1 MALDIRGSL
10 KNTKINANHY
20 VAVDELF
27 SNALD
32 SFLIRKKRG
41 DVANFEVFFDIE
53 FFDEDS
59 GGKTTNLNIKCF
71 DNGAG
76 LGDDQTKAFV
86 TKDTSYKD
94 GLGIEGIGKCKGSGR
109 IQFLHYF
116 KKITLDSTYQ
126 SNEKKFSRKLTIDE
140 NTKEVDLESFEEKE
154 VDGEIRTC
162 VALIGLKK
170 EILEKISGDNNG
182 VIEEFSANSLKQ
194 HLVISFLQRLVSLKE
209 GLGDFLI
216 KFKSKYNDDIEESS
230 LTAKD
235 LPTVKK
241 EIKIEVISQ
250 DSEEKKYEF
259 LISHYELK
267 KSEYNLKKN
276 TVALCAKS
284 SIVLDITKRYLKTK
298 SLENNDVNGLY
309 HIVLIESDFLDTK
322 VNEQRDGFDMSQTI
336 SERLNDLFA
345 FDNPLSFEEI
355 YNKVDDVVI
364 EMLCP
369 PDWDKEKIIKSVADK
384 YGISPRMLTDAKVRI
399 HYGDSE
405 ESVVKRTLTSYQ
417 ERIIEETSEIFCI
430 KKEISESVPDSEVF
444 REKINEL
451 AWKYTSSLKNIDM
464 ANLSQLVVRRAAILE
479 VLSLAV
485 KQELE
490 CQKNNTDKKK
500 KNESLIHSIFFP
512 MKKDS
517 VETSEHDIW
526 ILNEEYHYYD
536 YISSDKPLSKIT
548 FSDNQLLFE
557 SDIDDNLDK
566 ILGDNAKRNS
576 NKRPDIAIFS
586 KAGAVIIVEFKA
598 PGVMMDE
605 HIGDLMEYSQL
616 LAAKSKGKLN
626 KFYGYLI
633 GTDINQNRITGYNKF
648 PNGKGWFS
656 TAPIVE
662 HTTGKRLGELYSEI
676 IFYEDIVSRASTRL
690 EVYRNKLGFNL
701 DPDLK

>member
-1 MALDIRGSL
+1 M
-10 KNTKINANHY
+10 
-20 VAVDELF
+20 
-27 SNALD
+27 
-32 SFLIRKKRG
+32 
-41 DVANFEVFFDIE
+41 
-53 FFDEDS
+53 
-59 GGKTTNLNIKCF
+59 KTFWL
-71 DNGAG
+71 
-76 LGDDQTKAFV
+76 
-86 TKDTSYKD
+86 
-94 GLGIEGIGKCKGSGR
+94 CKQR
-109 IQFLHYF
+109 DQFLH
-116 KKITLDSTYQ
+116 
-126 SNEKKFSRKLTIDE
+126 
-140 NTKEVDLESFEEKE
+140 
-154 VDGEIRTC
+154 
-162 VALIGLKK
+162 
-170 EILEKISGDNNG
+170 
-182 VIEEFSANSLKQ
+182 
-194 HLVISFLQRLVSLKE
+194 ISFLQRLVSLKE
-209 GLGDFLI
+209 GLGNFSI
-216 KFKSKYNDDIEESS
+216 KFKSKYHDDTEESS
-230 LTAKD
+230 LTIQD

-267 KSEYNLKKN
+267 KSEYNLRKN

-284 SIVLDITKRYLKTK
+284 SIVSDITKRYLKTK
-298 SLENNDVNGLY
+298 SLENNDVSGLY

-336 SERLNDLFA
+336 SERLSDLFS

-355 YNKVDDVVI
+355 HNKIDDVVI

-369 PDWDKEKIIKSVADK
+369 PDWDKEKIVKSVADK
-384 YGISPRMLTDAKVRI
+384 YGISPKMLTDAKVRI

-430 KKEISESVPDSEVF
+430 KKEISESVPDSEIF

-485 KQELE
+485 KQELQ
-490 CQKNNTDKKK
+490 CQKDNTEKK
-500 KNESLIHSIFFP
+500 KNESLIHNIFFP

-517 VETSEHDIW
+517 LETSEHDIW

-536 YISSDKPLSKIT
+536 YISSDKPLSQIN

-566 ILGDNAKRNS
+566 ILGDNAKKNS

-586 KAGAVIIVEFKA
+586 KAGAVIIIEFKA

-648 PNGKGWFS
+648 PSGKGWFN
-656 TAPIVE
+656 TAPIIE
-662 HTTGKRLGELYSEI
+662 HNTGARLGELYSEI
-676 IFYEDIVSRASTRL
+676 IFYEDIVSRANTKL
-690 EVYRNKLGFNL
+690 EVYRNKLGFNF
-701 DPDLK
+701 DQDLKQKI